1 MCDFLS
7 IPPVIIRSVKT
18 AICLGLLSMTLATAQ
33 AADSA
38 SERNSPLEGKTAASG
53 DPVRSVVRVGPQ
65 RELKRPSAA
74 ARVARDGDT
83 IEIDAGIY
91 DGDVAVW
98 TQNRLTIRSVGG
110 AAHLR
115 ASGQSAEGKAIWVV
129 KGRDTTIEGIEFS
142 DAKVADRNG
151 AGIRVEGAGL
161 TVRRC
166 SFHDNENGILTGSN
180 PDSDIVVE
188 NSVFARNGFGDGQ
201 SHNIYIGQVR
211 TFRLR
216 FNYVHHAVVGHD
228 VKSRARSNFIA
239 YNRIMDETDG
249 RSSYSIDLPDGG
261 VAFVIGN
268 LINQGP
274 AAENSTVVSY
284 GAEGLRHPL
293 NELYFVNNTVVND
306 RAAGGRFVFVKD
318 GTPVARIENN
328 VFSGPGQVVAGPA
341 VQRNN
346 VTLAK
351 SDFVDARNFDYRLK
365 PGSPALGQ
373 GIDPGS
379 IRGTPLRPMFEY
391 RHQAERRERPNARGL
406 DAGALEFWPE

>member
-1 MCDFLS
+1 MRFM
-7 IPPVIIRSVKT
+7 KT
-18 AICLGLLSMTLATAQ
+18 AIVIGLLAIPFVVAHATGASSERRAPIDDKAAATA
-33 AADSA
+33 
-38 SERNSPLEGKTAASG
+38 E
-53 DPVRSVVRVGPQ
+53 PVGSVVRVGPQ

-74 ARVARDGDT
+74 ARAARDGDT

-98 TQNRLTIRSVGG
+98 TQNRLTIRALGG
-110 AAHLR
+110 VVHLR
-115 ASGQSAEGKAIWVV
+115 AAGQSAEGKAIWVV

-142 DAKVADRNG
+142 GARVSDRNG
-151 AGIRVEGAGL
+151 AGIRAEGPGL

-166 SFHDNENGILTGSN
+166 NFHDNENGILTGSN
-180 PDSDIVVE
+180 ADSDIVVE
-188 NSVFARNGFGDGQ
+188 NSVFARNGSGDGQ
-201 SHNIYIGQVR
+201 SHNIYIGRVR

-284 GAEGLRHPL
+284 GAEGLRHPA

-306 RAAGGRFVFVKD
+306 RQAGGRFVFVQE
-318 GTPVARIENN
+318 GTSVARIENN
-328 VFSGPGQVVAGPA
+328 VFSGPGTVSTGPA
-341 VQRNN
+341 VLRNN
-346 VTLAK
+346 VALSK
-351 SDFVDARNFDYRLK
+351 SDFVDPRNFDYRLK
-365 PGSPALGQ
+365 SGAPAIGQ
-373 GIDPGS
+373 GADPGTVRD
-379 IRGTPLRPMFEY
+379 IPLKPMFEY
-391 RHQAERRERPNARGL
+391 RHPTERRERVNARGI
-406 DAGALEFWPE
+406 DAGALEFWPD